1 MSDKNEKEQLFRNED
16 TLLRRAWIESAIQGV
31 RSSLSGG
38 ADAPEFG
45 ERPGTDGAAAGETS
59 RTGKPNSTAAKRP
72 ALYVA
77 WSAGVRR
84 SGT

>member
-1 MSDKNEKEQLFRNED
+1 MSDKNKEEDLFRNQD
-16 TLLRRAWIESAIQGV
+16 TLLRRAWIESALRGV
-31 RSSLSGG
+31 RASLSGG

-45 ERPGTDGAAAGETS
+45 ERASCDAPVASETNGAIRPGGA
-59 RTGKPNSTAAKRP
+59 AAKRP

-77 WSAGVRR
+77 WSAGHRR

>member
-1 MSDKNEKEQLFRNED
+1 MSDKSKEEDIFRNEE
-16 TLLRRAWIESAIQGV
+16 TLLRRAWIESALRGV
-31 RSSLSGG
+31 RASLACA

-45 ERPGTDGAAAGETS
+45 ERAGFDGSVAGETNAAVKS
-59 RTGKPNSTAAKRP
+59 ASAAAKRP

-77 WSAGVRR
+77 WSAGGRR